1 MDSREYYSPNS
12 FVEGQHQSYYS
23 KENVLNMSF
32 QQSYNNKYM
41 STHITCDMAYSRG
54 VYSDTHDMYSEHD
67 RQVYSEHDKGD
78 VYGEHVYNEH
88 DSHSIY
94 NDTHHEHDAEYHAYN
109 DMSDTNDSGV
119 TSEDT
124 EQYNDDTNHNDA
136 DDNLNTKNTP
146 VRQTTTNHSEPP
158 LSAWKAKQLKLSTA
172 GVIKRRRDA
181 NARERKRMNGL
192 NEAFERLREHVPGV
206 TNQTNKKL
214 SKMDTLQMAN
224 IYIRQLADLLNK
236 SA

>member
-1 MDSREYYSPNS
+1 MDCYNNYYYSYNNT
-12 FVEGQHQSYYS
+12 EHQDYN
-23 KENVLNMSF
+23 KENVFNMSF
-32 QQSYNNKYM
+32 QQSYNNKYIV
-41 STHITCDMAYSRG
+41 THNTLDM
-54 VYSDTHDMYSEHD
+54 YSDTQYSVHDTHSEHDMYSEHD
-67 RQVYSEHDKGD
+67 A
-78 VYGEHVYNEH
+78 
-88 DSHSIY
+88 
-94 NDTHHEHDAEYHAYN
+94 HHEHDAEYHAYN